1 MNWDLILLFLFAILL
16 GILILLNKKKINV
29 EKIAFPL
36 IYILMYRT
44 KLGLKQMDKLA
55 KKFPKTISVLAYFG
69 IIAGYASMILI
80 FALLTLKVFEFLFA
94 GSPSPIAPLL
104 PGIKTVPGVPVLG
117 FWHWII
123 SIFILAAVHEFS
135 HGLVARL
142 HDVKLKS
149 SGFAIL
155 SIILPIIPAA
165 FVEPDEEQL
174 KKRSNKQQLGVLA
187 AGSFSNYLTAA
198 ASLIIFLF
206 VLVPLL
212 SATITST
219 GVVVAGVQDGYPASI
234 SGMKAGEQVISVNGE
249 KVNNLDDFLNS
260 LKDVKA
266 RDNVIVETNVSVYSI
281 TTVKSPESFRD
292 KIFFWRENDKGYLGV
307 VPIPVESD
315 YKPGMEILGKS
326 IAWVG
331 LLFYWLFTIN
341 LAVGMF
347 NMLPLGPVD
356 GGRMFLIAANYFIK
370 DEKTAKRVWSFVSL
384 FCFALILAG
393 LMPYIIKLFG
403 FIFTPLIKIFF

>member
-149 SGFAIL
+149 SGFGFFAIFLPTSLLAYLTSMVYNTNGPGCPRSAKGLRKKAFCFL
-155 SIILPIIPAA
+155 SEY
-165 FVEPDEEQL
+165 FES
-174 KKRSNKQQLGVLA
+174 KTFNSSW
-187 AGSFSNYLTAA
+187 SFSYFWQNYIKWRIW
-198 ASLIIFLF
+198 LI
-206 VLVPLL
+206 
-212 SATITST
+212 
-219 GVVVAGVQDGYPASI
+219 
-234 SGMKAGEQVISVNGE
+234 
-249 KVNNLDDFLNS
+249 
-260 LKDVKA
+260 
-266 RDNVIVETNVSVYSI
+266 
-281 TTVKSPESFRD
+281 
-292 KIFFWRENDKGYLGV
+292 W
-307 VPIPVESD
+307 
-315 YKPGMEILGKS
+315 
-326 IAWVG
+326 
-331 LLFYWLFTIN
+331 
-341 LAVGMF
+341 
-347 NMLPLGPVD
+347 
-356 GGRMFLIAANYFIK
+356 IK
-370 DEKTAKRVWSFVSL
+370 Y
-384 FCFALILAG
+384 
-393 LMPYIIKLFG
+393 MPCNWICTQIGDL
-403 FIFTPLIKIFF
+403 